1 MKQGQMA
8 VHLCSPAHLR
18 VASAVVITLLS
29 FSAMPEGVLFSSVP
43 QE

>member
-1 MKQGQMA
+1 MA
-8 VHLCSPAHLR
+8 VHLCSLGALR

-29 FSAMPEGVLFSSVP
+29 FSPLPEDALFASVP